1 MSYRKLK
8 SGRPTNLAG
17 DSGGMGDDARP
28 SQVLLLSRSVDRR
41 RQRRRFHL
49 QLPLSFSCTTM
60 PLTPYGHV
68 LHAASI
74 RASTLLKDGRTFLSG
89 ESAIPGNKGEKGKE
103 RREGGMALDNGIVNS
118 PMLFVPPLSFPH
130 PPADT
135 RMSHVGFKSHHRP
148 SHPSR
153 LMKPFHGQHKSK
165 EEGGGRLFTLS
176 FSSFIPPRHVRDMS
190 EKGDRDSSTELGWL
204 SGVGGVILIICTFSS
219 GSHSL
224 CGEIPR

>member
-17 DSGGMGDDARP
+17 DSGGMGDDEQP

-49 QLPLSFSCTTM
+49 QLPLSFSRTTM

-89 ESAIPGNKGEKGKE
+89 ESAIPGNKGEKEEEE
-103 RREGGMALDNGIVNS
+103 RARDGAAMALDNGIVNS
-118 PMLFVPPLSFPH
+118 PMLFVPPSLFSP
-130 PPADT
+130 
-135 RMSHVGFKSHHRP
+135 
-148 SHPSR
+148 PSR
-153 LMKPFHGQHKSK
+153 
-165 EEGGGRLFTLS
+165 
-176 FSSFIPPRHVRDMS
+176 
-190 EKGDRDSSTELGWL
+190 
-204 SGVGGVILIICTFSS
+204 
-219 GSHSL
+219 
-224 CGEIPR
+224 